1 MSIGVGLV
9 AYNIGERY
17 IERLSKSLE
26 ELDLKYKVVVDNSPS
41 DNRRLRFVEN
51 GWEYIHR
58 PENPGFGNSH
68 NLIFNLHGS
77 EANFHLVINPD
88 IEFTSDAVI
97 ELQKFMEN
105 NSMAGAVAPAVQ
117 YPNGDFQ
124 ELRKLLPSPY
134 GWFLRRFR
142 RGSKRLEKYN
152 EQFELRMAPKD
163 GVFQYPYMS
172 GCFML
177 LRSEVLK
184 DIGFFD
190 DNIFMYGEDTDLSRR
205 LWINGT
211 PPYYYGRVSII
222 HDFAKG
228 SHTSKK
234 LLWIAIRST
243 LYYFNKWG
251 WFDSERKEINSDCLK
266 QFSVKR

>member
-1 MSIGVGLV
+1 MKIGVGLV
-9 AYNIGERY
+9 AFNMSNNHIN
-17 IERLSKSLE
+17 RLSLSFGDFPLV
-26 ELDLKYKVVVDNSPS
+26 YKVVVDNSFNS
-41 DNRRLRFVEN
+41 YSKEVFEQL
-51 GWEYIHR
+51 GWTYIHR
-58 PENPGFGNSH
+58 PDNPGFGSSH
-68 NLIFNLHGS
+68 NLIFDKYGYQSDYHI
-77 EANFHLVINPD
+77 VTNPD
-88 IEFTSDAVI
+88 IQFKTDILKELLEFMDKNLDAGV
-97 ELQKFMEN
+97 
-105 NSMAGAVAPAVQ
+105 VAPAVY

-142 RGSKRLEKYN
+142 RGSKRLERYN
-152 EQFELRMAPKD
+152 QRFELRMAPKD
-163 GVFQYPYMS
+163 GIFQYPYMS

-177 LRSEVLK
+177 LRSEILK

-205 LWINGT
+205 FWINGT
-211 PPYYYGRVSII
+211 PPYYYGKVSIV

-234 LLWIAIRST
+234 LLWIAIKST

-251 WFDSERKEINSDCLK
+251 WFDSARKEINNDCLK
-266 QFSVKR
+266 QFSIKE